1 MTMVLMWINPV
12 STTLSNAA
20 EWQWSTEV
28 ESVVSSETNA
38 HPRAFLW
45 IPPGCTHVRAV
56 VVGQHN
62 MEEEGILEHPEFR
75 RVMAELGI
83 AEVWVTPGLDL
94 VFDYNKGAGEKFDG
108 MMKSLADISGY
119 QELAL
124 APVIPIGHSA
134 AASYPWNFAAWNPER
149 TLAAISISGQW
160 PWYVAD
166 KMPSWEGKN
175 IDGVPGLVTIGEYE
189 WAGERGTGGLK
200 LRQDHPE
207 LAMSVLAEPGAGH
220 FDFSDDKVKFIAL
233 YIRKACEY
241 RLPSPA
247 PRTAGTAPA
256 NGAVELKP
264 IKPGDNGWL
273 VDRWR
278 GNSGPKAPSAP
289 VGNYSGDPAQAY
301 WTFDGEMAKATEE
314 LQAKY
319 RGQKV
324 CLLGYLQKD
333 GITDQN
339 PKMHG
344 QVPLKFEP
352 SSDDGITFNLK
363 GAFLDAVPDGRP
375 ARWVGQE
382 KGAVVEHPPVDKAE
396 TIVISRICGPVVKLG
411 DDTFSMRFY
420 RMGMNNPRRSNDIW
434 LVATYAGDDDYRRI
448 VQQAQLR
455 FPLRNDKGEDQVIT
469 FPTIADQKQGA
480 APVQLAAKSS
490 SGMQVYYYVR
500 EGPVEIEGD
509 KLVFTTIPPRSAFPV
524 KVTVVAWQWGRST
537 DPKVKTAEPVTQTF
551 LIAK

>member
-1 MTMVLMWINPV
+1 MVLMWINPV

-264 IKPGDNGWL
+264 IKPCDNGWL

-363 GAFLDAVPDGRP
+363 GAFLDTVPDGRP

-382 KGAVVEHPPVDKAE
+382 KGAVVEHPPVDKTK